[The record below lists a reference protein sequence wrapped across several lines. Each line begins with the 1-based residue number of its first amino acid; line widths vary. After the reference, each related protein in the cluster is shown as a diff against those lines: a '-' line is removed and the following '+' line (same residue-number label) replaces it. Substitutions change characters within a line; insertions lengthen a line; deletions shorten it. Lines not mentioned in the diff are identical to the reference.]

1 MYKINVSGICHNL
14 LENWFYNK
22 GNSVSLR
29 IPDHLPVI
37 KELNNHYL

>member
-22 GNSVSLR
+22 GI